1 MIRQS
6 LLLGSGAAIYLA
18 HPVRDLECVQ
28 CLKIGPGPLI
38 HVAASPA
45 SGDAIRIRLR
55 ESTCRNSGAIVRWLP
70 GRKEKS
76 RGDVLV
82 EANDCV
88 FDLLPNRA
96 ALFEIA
102 TAIPDRDWHARV
114 TVTGEGSLAGDSP
127 IVGARIDPETG
138 RLLPLDA
145 EELSVEGLV
154 GGPFTFVGEAG
165 NNPASSE
172 ILSYD
177 APRRSTVPPGMRAE
191 YLPTIT
197 ETGARYRAAA
207 ESL

>member
-1 MIRQS
+1 
-6 LLLGSGAAIYLA
+6 
-18 HPVRDLECVQ
+18 
-28 CLKIGPGPLI
+28 
-38 HVAASPA
+38 
-45 SGDAIRIRLR
+45 
-55 ESTCRNSGAIVRWLP
+55 
-70 GRKEKS
+70 
-76 RGDVLV
+76 
-82 EANDCV
+82 
-88 FDLLPNRA
+88 
-96 ALFEIA
+96 
-102 TAIPDRDWHARV
+102 V